1 MNQGYDVV
9 EFINGNSGLTPADEK
24 DLAAI
29 FAGLPQKKSVSEW
42 LEYLRTRVS
51 IFADVS
57 PLQMREFMLDSKVAF
72 YRAGDV
78 VFAKDDPGSLLF
90 AIADAFAQVKV
101 GPGIVV
107 PVDQG

>member
-9 EFINGNSGLTPADEK
+9 EFINGNSGLPPADEK

-57 PLQMREFMLDSKVAF
+57 PLQLREFMLDSKGALS
-72 YRAGDV
+72 RAGAVEFD
-78 VFAKDDPGSLLF
+78 KG
-90 AIADAFAQVKV
+90 
-101 GPGIVV
+101 
-107 PVDQG
+107 DQGRSMFGIAAGFRQFGTGSGMGV

>member
-78 VFAKDDPGSLLF
+78 VFRSEERR
-90 AIADAFAQVKV
+90 V
-101 GPGIVV
+101 GKECVSTCRSRWSPYN
-107 PVDQG
+107 